1 MFFLVVAIT
10 VILSVLGS
18 IQAFTTPASTSN
30 VRNGRVFSKRGRMV
44 HDFPSFGSRAL
55 YASSSSGKHNRGEK
69 PFFGDGVAVLDDS
82 AELVD
87 CLVRSFF
94 AKLDAENR
102 VRAEGTAREMLKARL
117 ESERR
122 MKAQKKKAREEYVA
136 RVLLQSRL
144 ESEAKARAATRAQ
157 YDFRMEAATVHD
169 LAKASKLK
177 MEALARSLLQRKIE
191 YERKQ
196 SNARKKACMQA
207 AAAAKAEATVRALLK
222 ARLAFE
228 SKENA

>member
-1 MFFLVVAIT
+1 
-10 VILSVLGS
+10 
-18 IQAFTTPASTSN
+18 
-30 VRNGRVFSKRGRMV
+30 
-44 HDFPSFGSRAL
+44 
-55 YASSSSGKHNRGEK
+55 
-69 PFFGDGVAVLDDS
+69 
-82 AELVD
+82 
-87 CLVRSFF
+87 
-94 AKLDAENR
+94 
-102 VRAEGTAREMLKARL
+102 
-117 ESERR
+117 

-157 YDFRMEAATVHD
+157 GDFRMEVATVHD

-191 YERKQ
+191 YERKK
-196 SNARKKACMQA
+196 SNAQKKASMQA
-207 AAAAKAEATVRALLK
+207 ATAAKAEATVRALLK